1 MPLVIRPRLQS
12 DEEYHALTGKSV
24 TNFTVVRSLLLLRV
38 RAAEIDVVDGA
49 RSRQRVT
56 LW

>member
-1 MPLVIRPRLQS
+1 MPLAIRPRLQS

-38 RAAEIDVVDGA
+38 PAAEIGP
-49 RSRQRVT
+49 
-56 LW
+56 